1 MTKSRFLNGAEASRQ
16 FGVLAGHYAASLTW
30 DDPLADAAV
39 EALHGFHGSWWP
51 MVLKALDEGVEKVS
65 DAPAELGA
73 LIASLPPEPTPEQWA
88 AMAAGS
94 AAVART
100 GNAAGLVL
108 QCASLMVDYWS
119 PPFAKPLTLTG
130 TLMQQT
136 THRLAQTGAW
146 WIQLHKPGG
155 LRRSA
160 DGYRTTLHVRLIHA
174 FVRRMARGSGVWD
187 REAWGEP
194 INQGD
199 LFFQVVGFTTV
210 MLDSLHRMGYRLT
223 QAEKDGYYAFWRHT
237 AAVLGLHKT
246 WLASINA
253 EDCSRFWK
261 LWMLTNP
268 GPDAE
273 TKALAKQTLDTL
285 ADAAGGLRSFNHA
298 FLSGMTH
305 WLLGREIARGLGV
318 PNGPMTYL
326 LPAIYP
332 LISFVSQKLG
342 GSRERRLVRA
352 LDTLSAGSAAVGVPA
367 VGSGVVSA
375 PARLEAL
382 AKFKPAPPSS

>member
-16 FGVLAGHYAASLTW
+16 YGVLAGNYAASLMW
-30 DDPLADAAV
+30 ADPLADAAA

-51 MVLKALDEGVEKVS
+51 MVLKALDEGVDKVP
-65 DAPAELGA
+65 DAPPELGA
-73 LIASLPPEPTPEQWA
+73 LIASLPPEPTQEQWA
-88 AMAAGS
+88 SMEAGS

-100 GNAAGLVL
+100 GNSAGLVL

-130 TLMQQT
+130 TLMEQT

-199 LFFQVVGFTTV
+199 LFFQVVGFTSL
-210 MLDSLHRMGYRLT
+210 MLDSLRRMGYRLT
-223 QAEKDGYYAFWRHT
+223 QEEKDGYYAFWRHA

-253 EDCSRFWK
+253 EECRRFWK

-273 TKALAKQTLDTL
+273 TKALAKQTLDAL
-285 ADAAGGLRSFNHA
+285 ADAGGGLRSVNQA

-305 WLLGREIARGLGV
+305 RLLGGDIAGGLGV
-318 PNGPMTYL
+318 PNGPMAYL
-326 LPAIYP
+326 LFVLYP
-332 LISFVSQKLG
+332 PTSWLSQLLG
-342 GSRERRLVRA
+342 GSRERRLTRA
-352 LDTLSAGSAAVGVPA
+352 IAKLSAGSAAAGVPP

-382 AKFKPAPPSS
+382 ARFKPAPPAS